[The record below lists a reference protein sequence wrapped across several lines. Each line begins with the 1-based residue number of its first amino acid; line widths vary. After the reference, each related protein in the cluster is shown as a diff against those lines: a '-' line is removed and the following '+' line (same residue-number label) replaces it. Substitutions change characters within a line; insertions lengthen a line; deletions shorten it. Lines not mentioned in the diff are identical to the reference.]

1 MRHEARLLAEAGE
14 LVAEAVDGLHRG
26 DADDGL
32 VGVVYSGGGDGEE
45 SVEGVLGHELREA
58 ACCEK
63 RPADEEGV
71 VGLVETGDD
80 ELVDEGVE
88 VEV

>member
-1 MRHEARLLAEAGE
+1 
-14 LVAEAVDGLHRG
+14 
-26 DADDGL
+26 
-32 VGVVYSGGGDGEE
+32 
-45 SVEGVLGHELREA
+45 VEGVLGHELREA

-63 RPADEEGV
+63 RPADEEGI